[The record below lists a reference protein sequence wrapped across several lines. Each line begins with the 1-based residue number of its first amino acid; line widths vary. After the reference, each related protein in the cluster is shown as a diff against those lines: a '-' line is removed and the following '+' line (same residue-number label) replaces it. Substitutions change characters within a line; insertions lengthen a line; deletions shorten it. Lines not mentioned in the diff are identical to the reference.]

1 MLLLIGKMM
10 IWGYKIPKI
19 DLLLKWIKYIQVLYP
34 QDISKWKNSP
44 TDLERYPYWKRV
56 TEDLPSGK
64 RTRLIG

>member
-44 TDLERYPYWKRV
+44 TDLERYP
-56 TEDLPSGK
+56 D
-64 RTRLIG
+64 